1 MEKFFKTT
9 SDGYGHLVRK
19 QTDELVLNNIYW
31 IKIKEKEVIEN
42 FYLPDL

>member
-42 FYLPDL
+42 FFLPDL